1 MRIFFYPHAYLRD
14 RQLDT
19 IRRWPAH
26 EVVNPE
32 VGNRRQG
39 NQVARSDAVKGRIA
53 TSWKQKLPL
62 LNIKRRPVGLD
73 DETVVYLW
81 GGLVASGP
89 FIVDLDNPYA
99 LTGYNLHA
107 MPIWRGVIK
116 RILLSPRCLRIN
128 CMSAACRRSL
138 QALFG
143 EAVATKAEVHYPQI
157 SAPIDAV
164 KRPDGAPPR
173 FLFIGTQFEIKGGAA
188 LLKAWPAVV
197 HKVPGAT
204 LDMITHIPDAYK
216 SAAKDLPGLAVHE
229 ACFSRDEIWSRFM
242 NKADVLVLPSYVESF
257 GMVALE
263 ALAHGLALVVSDVY
277 ALPEMVQ
284 SSGSNGMV
292 VKAPISIWDG
302 PWPSWFQYRLGE
314 ANRIIQRQDTRAFE
328 TDLAKSMIDLG
339 LYPDRLIDARKCSLA
354 LFRAKFFSEAGR

>member
-1 MRIFFYPHAYLRD
+1 MRVFFYPHAYLRD

-32 VGNRRQG
+32 AGHRRQG
-39 NQVARSDAVKGRIA
+39 NQVAKPDAVKGRIA
-53 TSWKQKLPL
+53 TSWKQRLPL
-62 LNIKRRPVGLD
+62 LNLKRRPAGLD
-73 DETVVYLW
+73 DETMVYLW

-99 LTGYNLHA
+99 LTGYNLRA

-143 EAVATKAEVHYPQI
+143 AAVAAKAEVHYPRI
-157 SAPIDAV
+157 SAQIDAV

-197 HKVPGAT
+197 RKVPGAT
-204 LDMITHIPDAYK
+204 LDMITHLPDAYAT
-216 SAAKDLPGLAVHE
+216 AAKGLPGLTLHE
-229 ACFSRDEIWSRFM
+229 ARYSRDEIWSRFM
-242 NKADVLVLPSYVESF
+242 KQADVLVLPTYVESF

-277 ALPEMVQ
+277 ALPELVQ
-284 SSGSNGMV
+284 EGKNGFLITPPLAIWEKDV
-292 VKAPISIWDG
+292 AAAPH
-302 PWPSWFQYRLGE
+302 YRLAQLSKEIPQLTVDGFVSE
-314 ANRIIQRQDTRAFE
+314 LSERMIEVSRLPDLESYRQN
-328 TDLAKSMIDLG
+328 
-339 LYPDRLIDARKCSLA
+339 SLTIFNDK
-354 LFRAKFFSEAGR
+354 FRMEIG